1 MRIQQLEE
9 HRMLKEVYKDAT
21 PEQLNEIAPAIL
33 VGYILT
39 GLATAARI
47 GAPALRAF
55 LGRGLKFGATKARQ
69 GTKAGIDK
77 TVKVT
82 KDQVAKTGKSMVAKN
97 GWRATLGGAGAMFVW
112 DQGGHFIDWV
122 KDLVPDMPEDWYG
135 ALWEIVKKYSLPA
148 GAVMAVLYGGKKL
161 YDYIKDKEE
170 EEEMEL
176 PPKQEPKRGLGSVTY
191 TDHLRGGNP
200 PSTGISDER

>member
-9 HRMLKEVYKDAT
+9 HQKLKEQQ
-21 PEQLNEIAPAIL
+21 QLNEVAWFAVP
-33 VGYILT
+33 YILT

-47 GAPALRAF
+47 GVPALRAF
-55 LGRGLKFGATKARQ
+55 LAKRLKSGATKAS
-69 GTKAGIDK
+69 
-77 TVKVT
+77 KVT
-82 KDQVAKTGKSMVAKN
+82 KKELGKTGTSMVQQGGLRPA
-97 GWRATLGGAGAMFVW
+97 LGGAGAMFVW

-122 KDLVPDMPEDWYG
+122 KGLVPDMSEDWYG

-148 GAVMAVLYGGKKL
+148 GAVLAVLYGGKKL

-176 PPKQEPKRGLGSVTY
+176 PPKQEPKRGLGSATY